1 MLAKTEGRDP
11 MDTEARINLL
21 ARIAQHGALPTPV
34 AAEKSTSILALAAAS
49 YGLRPSGD
57 ATIPTGFDPVAMA
70 LFESIVEGAYLV
82 ATADAVF
89 DPSERRAF
97 ERVVVAAC
105 GSAVAE
111 DQISAL
117 VSDLGDQLATDGLDR
132 RIDAV
137 ARGVS
142 KKEHAH
148 EVLRVAAVLA
158 QASQDVSPPER
169 EVLSRIARACKMEP
183 REVDAALDEV
193 RRALGGTR

>member
-1 MLAKTEGRDP
+1 
-11 MDTEARINLL
+11 
-21 ARIAQHGALPTPV
+21 
-34 AAEKSTSILALAAAS
+34 
-49 YGLRPSGD
+49 
-57 ATIPTGFDPVAMA
+57 
-70 LFESIVEGAYLV
+70 
-82 ATADAVF
+82 AVF